1 MFKKRKAVYEHI
13 VLILRRITTI
23 LFYICTTYDFD
34 VVDLKLL
41 SISSVVKHALKYIQP
56 AAFLGAG
63 ILYIKTMKV

>member
-23 LFYICTTYDFD
+23 LFYIYTTHAFD

-41 SISSVVKHALKYIQP
+41 SISSVVKHGLKHIQP